1 MILRREQ
8 RPEPTGGEPTAAYQ
22 QKKPEPSGFLIW
34 WVWLLNFS
42 VIAGL
47 FVFFLL
53 RIFTRFCHSEI

>member
-8 RPEPTGGEPTAAYQ
+8 RVEPTEVSPTAIYQ

-47 FVFFLL
+47 FVVFLL